1 MESDRGGR
9 QDMKGRREE
18 QTLPPTELQQDK
30 IADDKAKV
38 SESESAAPP
47 MPEIASA
54 PMESGRDDPEIEGP
68 AGRANSISD
77 S

>member
-1 MESDRGGR
+1 
-9 QDMKGRREE
+9 MKGRREE

-54 PMESGRDDPEIEGP
+54 PMESGRDDPEHMKGRQEGQTLSP
-68 AGRANSISD
+68 TPRE
-77 S
+77 